1 MCSFDYPRIYS
12 LIFNHSRT
20 VSFVISG
27 WALDGCGVPGTGCT
41 RVRAITYSYGLL
53 VGTAS
58 NTVYDSCNGPIGEA
72 VQWLSAESLATAAVS
87 PRALAAPNITSD

>member
-53 VGTAS
+53 VSWHGVEHCVRLVQRSYRRGSPVVVSGELGHCGCVAS
-58 NTVYDSCNGPIGEA
+58 RIGG
-72 VQWLSAESLATAAVS
+72 AEYH
-87 PRALAAPNITSD
+87 